1 MKQIFKS
8 ILTLITGIFI
18 SKSVNSKELEVNQRV
33 ESIRKA
39 LSGEQTKQDD
49 SNLLT
54 YYKTLKEEND
64 NIVENSEKRELGISM
79 NWHNNP
85 NWNQTS
91 WNNYWNQVS
100 WKNWNKKIY

>member
-64 NIVENSEKRELGISM
+64 NIVENSEKGEPDNSM
-79 NWHNNP
+79 QWRNNP
-85 NWNQTS
+85 NWNKNWS
-91 WNNYWNQVS
+91 NYWNQVS
-100 WKNWNKKIY
+100 WRNWNKY